1 MADGPPKIWV
11 RVRLTFCLVA
21 GWLANC
27 SCLAS
32 HLTKYQLCTNVK
44 DGHPL
49 KIRFRVSLT
58 FCQMACWLANCS
70 WLASHLTK
78 CHLYIDVKD
87 GDFPLRSKYGLGW
100 HFFRC
105 LVGWPIAAGW
115 LTDWSSNKLSTIFCM
130 KGLCEARA
138 KTHTVV
144 ITQMNFLNL
153 GRWTLSYLMYRQ
165 VDILSD
171 GLFAGQLQLAAW
183 LVGHLTKCYLYID
196 VKEGHPIKIWFRV
209 RLTFVRWFVG

>member
-1 MADGPPKIWV
+1 ME
-11 RVRLTFCLVA
+11 T
-21 GWLANC
+21 
-27 SCLAS
+27 
-32 HLTKYQLCTNVK
+32 
-44 DGHPL
+44 
-49 KIRFRVSLT
+49 
-58 FCQMACWLANCS
+58 
-70 WLASHLTK
+70 
-78 CHLYIDVKD
+78 
-87 GDFPLRSKYGLGW
+87 PLRSEYGLGW

-115 LTDWSSNKLSTIFCM
+115 LADWSSNKLSTIFCM

-153 GRWTLSYLMYRQ
+153 GRWTLSYLMYSQ

-171 GLFAGQLQLAAW
+171 GLFAGQLQLAGW

-196 VKEGHPIKIWFRV
+196 VKDGHPSRSDLGSGWHLSDGLLARKLPAGWLAGWPSHKWYLCIDVKEGHPIKIWIRV
-209 RLTFVRWFVG
+209 RLTFVRWLVGWPIAAGWMSCWLTGHLTKC